1 MDIQSN
7 TQSTDLSAPSETSKT
22 HKPSIFTCKTCKSS
36 EIKVERKPK
45 TDAQQTIIAK
55 LEPAKSTH
63 MDQKYIIK
71 ISNKTVSFG
80 SKGMSDFT
88 INKSEDRR

>member
-45 TDAQQTIIAK
+45 TDAQ
-55 LEPAKSTH
+55 
-63 MDQKYIIK
+63 
-71 ISNKTVSFG
+71 
-80 SKGMSDFT
+80 
-88 INKSEDRR
+88 